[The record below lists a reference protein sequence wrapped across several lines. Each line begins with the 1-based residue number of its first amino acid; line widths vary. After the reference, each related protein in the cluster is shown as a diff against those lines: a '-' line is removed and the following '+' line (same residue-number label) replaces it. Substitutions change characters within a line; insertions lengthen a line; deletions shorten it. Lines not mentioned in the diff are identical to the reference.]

1 MLDQRS
7 GRQGRPGL
15 KGNELC
21 VEDGQIVYQPDPSV
35 RIPLKEV
42 AERVGGHTLVGR
54 GARGPNP
61 AGARVNTFGA
71 QFAEVEVNLETG
83 EVRVQRLTAVHEVGR
98 IINPLTA
105 SSQVQGGVVQGL
117 GYAVMEQR
125 LADRSI
131 GQQLN
136 ADLEQYK
143 IPTMMDVPAMDISFV
158 DRADPQANSIGAKG
172 LGEPPIIPTA
182 PAIANAVRDAVGV
195 RVTDLPLTP
204 QRVLD
209 ALRQAGEKGES
220 R

>member
-1 MLDQRS
+1 
-7 GRQGRPGL
+7 
-15 KGNELC
+15 
-21 VEDGQIVYQPDPSV
+21 
-35 RIPLKEV
+35 
-42 AERVGGHTLVGR
+42 
-54 GARGPNP
+54 
-61 AGARVNTFGA
+61 VNTFGA

-83 EVRVQRLTAVHEVGR
+83 KVRVQRLTAVHEVGR

-105 SSQVQGGVVQGL
+105 VSQVQGGIVQGL

-209 ALRQAGEKGES
+209 ALRQAGERGES